1 MLLEMPAPSR
11 SLSQSHHSREA
22 HTRLTAAVMGVNI
35 KRVVLN
41 PRSYLTPFLITVVF
55 HHLPMVLAFAL
66 IDKPDEYEQCHRLKR
81 LFGWLDVSFGLHVA
95 LMVVALAD
103 IALTLSLRVYR
114 TKRPENAFI
123 LLVFALY
130 LTNLGWTIYGEA
142 DFPEDMTPCGA
153 SDSETVQDRA
163 DSICYFQHFDFV
175 FTCVLVCLG
184 GCTSYMCGVHTSDDI
199 AEAELRW
206 QRRCTLMFRA
216 FTCKS
221 GVTTG
226 DDTGDDDIFRSL
238 GMVLGKFFVVKYN
251 ANRYEGLAVNDLMFA
266 LDLVA
271 KKQKT
276 EREQAAAH
284 EVRRRFPAEI
294 ERKTLEDLDFYGKQA
309 VGIYGWPVYVWYSP
323 CNWYRIFNC
332 LSKRKDDEQQV
343 IDHDNAMQANRASF
357 VQYTGVRRESLV
369 YLNCYNFVFQ
379 APYSIV
385 KDVARKELIIS
396 VRGSLSFY
404 DFVTDGLAQIVRMDP
419 EELPEDIPDADRT
432 YTHYGMLRTAR
443 SLFRDLQEGTRKD
456 LFWDFAMAHCATN
469 ATALGGSLGVRDWNI
484 VVCGHSMGAGAGA
497 ILSVLLRKV
506 FPKTRAFL
514 YAVPML
520 FDAETAEWTKAF
532 MTTVVYND
540 DVVPRLSLANVARLR
555 DEMTDAYSSVAEERL
570 FNVRYGRKGKKIDAP
585 PSSNADTVT
594 SSPPTSN
601 VTMATLATESPPES
615 SASQNELPGEL
626 MVVDPSHVDVHVVGQ
641 TSAVNDAQAIGE
653 GESEAPRRSS
663 MAMSPTGVF
672 QADYLRESFVDSN
685 QEVDVPGVIVHVET
699 VKKTR
704 LCGCT
709 AFMGN
714 QDLHYTL
721 RDASYF
727 RRIWATARAV
737 PDHMVHH
744 YDRDIT
750 HLVEKCV
757 DFTSMPAEP
766 TAATAIATT
775 TVTASDGASKQQV
788 VGDQSM
794 TWTESTDIP
803 YTAYKEEEH
812 DVV

>member
-1 MLLEMPAPSR
+1 
-11 SLSQSHHSREA
+11 
-22 HTRLTAAVMGVNI
+22 MGVNI

-41 PRSYLTPFLITVVF
+41 PRAYLTPFLITVIF

-66 IDKPDEYEQCHRLKR
+66 IDKPAEYEQCHRLKR

-95 LMVVALAD
+95 LMVVAIAD
-103 IALTLSLRVYR
+103 IALTLSLKVYR
-114 TKRPENAFI
+114 TRRPENAFI

-153 SDSETVQDRA
+153 SDSDTVQDRA

-175 FTCVLVCLG
+175 FTCVLVCVG
-184 GCTSYMCGVHTSDDI
+184 ACTSYMCGVHTSDDI

-206 QRRCTLMFRA
+206 QRRCALMFRA

-221 GVTTG
+221 GVNSG
-226 DDTGDDDIFRSL
+226 DSGDDDIFRSL

-271 KKQKT
+271 KKQKV
-276 EREQAAAH
+276 EREEAAARD
-284 EVRRRFPAEI
+284 VRQRFPVEI

-332 LSKRKDDEQQV
+332 LSKRKDNEQQV
-343 IDHDNAMQANRASF
+343 IDHDNVMQANRASF

-404 DFVTDGLAQIVRMDP
+404 DFVTDGLAQIVRMEA
-419 EELPEDIPDADRT
+419 EELPEDIPDADAT

-443 SLFRDLQEGTRKD
+443 SLFHDLQEGTRKD

-469 ATALGGSLGVRDWNI
+469 ATALGGSLGERDWNI

-506 FPKTRAFL
+506 FPTTRAFL
-514 YAVPML
+514 YAVPMM
-520 FDAETAEWTKAF
+520 FDAETAKWTKSF

-570 FNVRYGRKGKKIDAP
+570 YKVRYGSKGKKFDAP
-585 PSSNADTVT
+585 PASNAETVT

-601 VTMATLATESPPES
+601 VTMATLTDDSPPVS
-615 SASQNELPGEL
+615 SSSQNEASEL
-626 MVVDPSHVDVHVVGQ
+626 LVVDPSHVDVHVVGQ
-641 TSAVNDAQAIGE
+641 TSTTNDAQVVGE
-653 GESEAPRRSS
+653 DEKAARRGSAS
-663 MAMSPTGVF
+663 SPTGAF
-672 QADYLRESFVDSN
+672 RTDYLRDSFVDSN

-750 HLVEKCV
+750 YLVEKCV
-757 DFTSMPAEP
+757 DFTSLPSEPAT
-766 TAATAIATT
+766 TAPATA
-775 TVTASDGASKQQV
+775 TVVPVTPKQQTN
-788 VGDQSM
+788 DQSM
-794 TWTESTDIP
+794 TWTESADIP
-803 YTAYKEEEH
+803 YTAYKEEQH